1 MNNFILI
8 FAIFA
13 NIIGV
18 LLTYYSFGK
27 DDKQKRLM
35 NTLIAIGAMYILVLV
50 VYFFSSLGIE
60 KVSVSSQAK
69 TMLTLAFVPVNSILF
84 LPFIIRTKR
93 KVEEKQLTQNA
104 LNIRT
109 AIIIVL
115 AIIVIIYEFF
125 YFRNFQKNL
134 VELQQKANNTIVENN
149 VT

>member
-1 MNNFILI
+1 
-8 FAIFA
+8 
-13 NIIGV
+13 
-18 LLTYYSFGK
+18 
-27 DDKQKRLM
+27 
-35 NTLIAIGAMYILVLV
+35 
-50 VYFFSSLGIE
+50 
-60 KVSVSSQAK
+60 
-69 TMLTLAFVPVNSILF
+69 MLTLAFVPVNSILF

>member
-1 MNNFILI
+1 MNNFIMI

-27 DDKQKRLM
+27 EDKQKRFM

-50 VYFFSSLGIE
+50 LYFFSSLGIE

-69 TMLTLAFVPVNSILF
+69 TMITLAFVPVNSILF

-93 KVEEKQLTQNA
+93 KAEEKQLTQKA
-104 LNIRT
+104 LNVRT
-109 AIIIVL
+109 IVIIIL

-134 VELQQKANNTIVENN
+134 VELQQKANNTVIENSI
-149 VT
+149 T